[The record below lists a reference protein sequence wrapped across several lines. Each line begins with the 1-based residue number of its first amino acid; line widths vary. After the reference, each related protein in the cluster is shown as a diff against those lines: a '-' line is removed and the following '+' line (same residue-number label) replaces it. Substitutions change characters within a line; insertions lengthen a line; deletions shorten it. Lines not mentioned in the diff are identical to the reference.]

1 MSGLES
7 CKEKFMPFMKS
18 EAQVLLIL
26 GLLLPA
32 LAQAAEAPPL
42 PAPREEMHIAQPGE
56 SAAPKQ
62 AKALSPDLTG
72 AGMEPAA
79 PAEATVQANM
89 QEPPTE
95 QVAGMGPSVALDTLD
110 QHRGGSSVNS
120 IKSEAV
126 SNGLLQDAT
135 ATNVA
140 TGNNTI
146 ADGAFSNAIGLPI
159 VIQNSGANVLIQ
171 NSTIVNVQFR

>member
-1 MSGLES
+1 
-7 CKEKFMPFMKS
+7 MPVKS
-18 EAQVLLIL
+18 EVRLLFIL

-32 LAQAAEAPPL
+32 LTEAADTLPL
-42 PAPREEMHIAQPGE
+42 PAAREDSIVAQSGSGASRQQTATLPPIAGSAVAESADGAGASAQP
-56 SAAPKQ
+56 Q
-62 AKALSPDLTG
+62 A
-72 AGMEPAA
+72 
-79 PAEATVQANM
+79 QI
-89 QEPPTE
+89 
-95 QVAGMGPSVALDTLD
+95 AGMGASIPVETLD

-146 ADGAFSNAIGLPI
+146 ADGAFSHAIGLPI

>member
-1 MSGLES
+1 MAGLEL
-7 CKEKFMPFMKS
+7 CKEKSMSLVKS
-18 EAQVLLIL
+18 EIRVLLSL

-32 LAQAAEAPPL
+32 LAQAADVPP
-42 PAPREEMHIAQPGE
+42 
-56 SAAPKQ
+56 
-62 AKALSPDLTG
+62 
-72 AGMEPAA
+72 PAA
-79 PAEATVQANM
+79 PDAQMNMAQPAEGTSSGQREALPPEGRTSMGMETPVPANVQQQPM
-89 QEPPTE
+89 ETM
-95 QVAGMGPSVALDTLD
+95 AGMGPSIAPESLD
-110 QHRGGSSVNS
+110 QYRGGSSVSVNS

-140 TGNNTI
+140 TGNNII
-146 ADGAFSNAIGLPI
+146 ADGAFSNAYGLPI

>member
-1 MSGLES
+1 MPLES
-7 CKEKFMPFMKS
+7 
-18 EAQVLLIL
+18 
-26 GLLLPA
+26 
-32 LAQAAEAPPL
+32 
-42 PAPREEMHIAQPGE
+42 
-56 SAAPKQ
+56 
-62 AKALSPDLTG
+62 
-72 AGMEPAA
+72 
-79 PAEATVQANM
+79 
-89 QEPPTE
+89 
-95 QVAGMGPSVALDTLD
+95 LD
-110 QHRGGSSVNS
+110 QYRGGTAVNS

-146 ADGAFSNAIGLPI
+146 ADGAFSNAVGLPI